1 MQSVR
6 TQIRIDIK
14 KVNFEKKKQQQTP
27 TKACIITQKA
37 KSYKCKD
44 GFDAQGISAIRR
56 GAVEYSGEMSY
67 LLRITLALFGHSC
80 NRYLIHMGRCV
91 TDV

>member
-6 TQIRIDIK
+6 TQIRIDRK
-14 KVNFEKKKQQQTP
+14 NVNFEKKQQTP
-27 TKACIITQKA
+27 TKACISTQKA